1 MILSSWHLDLRAGF
15 LDGTVIVSKG
25 SGFTQT
31 SGKRLSKCLR
41 GVLFLFSEF
50 TGPRVFR
57 QHLRLVIRA
66 EVVSVLSVGTVL
78 ASGEGYAGF
87 GAGCI
92 GPGMGGHAV
101 LQMKDVLPGDG

>member
-1 MILSSWHLDLRAGF
+1 M
-15 LDGTVIVSKG
+15 
-25 SGFTQT
+25 
-31 SGKRLSKCLR
+31 
-41 GVLFLFSEF
+41 
-50 TGPRVFR
+50 
-57 QHLRLVIRA
+57 
-66 EVVSVLSVGTVL
+66 VSVLSVGTVL